1 MTKTTEAT
9 EKEKAGFI
17 CVKDTLDGAYP
28 ALVLGINAAR
38 QGMLSKIFYSFMGLN
53 LVMEGGVDRAC
64 FFPPGVMG
72 AIPGMTTIATGMMKK
87 KIEKANIPSL
97 ADMQE
102 MAQIEGVELIACK
115 MTVDMMELD
124 EEKLIKG
131 VVVWTA
137 EDFLKYARECK
148 VCLFT

>member
-1 MTKTTEAT
+1 MNS
-9 EKEKAGFI
+9 EKKKAGFI

-28 ALVLGINAAR
+28 SLVLGINAAR
-38 QGMLSKIFYSFMGLN
+38 QGMESKVFYSFMGLN
-53 LVMEGGVDRAC
+53 LVMEGGVDRAR

-115 MTVDMMELD
+115 MTVDMMEID
-124 EEKLIKG
+124 EEKLIDG

-137 EDFLKYARECK
+137 EKFLTYARECQ